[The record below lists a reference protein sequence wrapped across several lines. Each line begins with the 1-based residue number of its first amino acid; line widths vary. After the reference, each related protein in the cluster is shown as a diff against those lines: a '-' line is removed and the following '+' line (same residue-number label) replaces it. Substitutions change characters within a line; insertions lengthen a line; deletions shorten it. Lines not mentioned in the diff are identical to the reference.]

1 MKHKVSILLLVCLLV
16 ISLTGCGGGIVPSAS
31 DKGTIK
37 GQVMIPVETK
47 DISGWIPVANATVTF
62 IDYEGVIH
70 TVITDEDGYY
80 IFEDFASGSLY
91 CITATA
97 QLDGKT
103 IVFKDLIKDVIAG
116 EDYDLG
122 TADADSTALT
132 LIVEELTDKG
142 LTPEEI
148 DLEEIQD
155 SDSFGQLQGDIS
167 EVIENHENVLD
178 NSDIINEVYSIA
190 DEYIS
195 PTPVNHAPTITST
208 QITTA
213 IVNILYAYTVEATDP
228 DGDTITY
235 SLNIKP
241 NEMNI
246 SSLTGGITWIPATSG
261 NYNVT
266 VNASDGDLSDTQSF
280 TITVTETPNQSPTAS
295 FTADPSSGVAPLGVF
310 FNASNSSDS
319 DGSIISYAWDF
330 KDRNTG
336 NGSTI
341 NHAFSSAGSYN
352 VELIVTDNEGAT
364 DSLTKTITVTQ
375 TPNQSPIASFTANPT
390 SGIVPLEV
398 SFNASS
404 SSDTDGSIT
413 SYQWDFKD
421 GDTGTGQTVNHTFS
435 STGSYS
441 VKLTVTDN
449 DGATDSLTKTIT
461 VTDSIVS
468 NQSPTAS
475 FTANPTSG
483 VAPLEV
489 SFNASNSSDSDGSI
503 TSYAW
508 DFKDGETGNGEII
521 SHTFSSIGSYNVEL
535 TVTDD
540 KGATDSL
547 TKTITVTDSIVSNQ
561 SPTASFTANPT
572 SGVAP
577 LEVSFNASSS
587 SDSDGS
593 ITSYDWDFKDGETGN
608 GEIISHTFSSIGSYN
623 VELTVTDDKGA
634 TDSTTKEIEVISG
647 TQAGGIISEN
657 TTWTKQDSPY
667 LVTDTVQIPSGVIL
681 TISPGVTVSKP
692 SSGDIFLINGEI
704 YAHGTPAEKIIF
716 EGGNNSNFFNPDN
729 SDINTFLDLEYCTIT
744 NGNSFWPPS
753 GHEQYG
759 AFSLKHCILENLSDY
774 SYIWYPKQDV
784 YIEYNQFINTGGFS
798 VGQDDNI
805 KVYIRY
811 NLFDRK
817 NPNLPSYA
825 DFCVKNWAAYSSS
838 QTVVQNNSF
847 INMNGIVLELP
858 GGYGDAA
865 MSAAENYWGT
875 QEIIAIENMIY
886 DKNDDITCAGYIQYE
901 PILTEP
907 HPDVP

>member
-295 FTADPSSGVAPLGVF
+295 FTADLTSGVASLEVS
-310 FNASNSSDS
+310 FNASSSSDS

-330 KDRNTG
+330 KDGSTG
-336 NGSTI
+336 NGQSI
-341 NHAFSSAGSYN
+341 N
-352 VELIVTDNEGAT
+352 
-364 DSLTKTITVTQ
+364 
-375 TPNQSPIASFTANPT
+375 
-390 SGIVPLEV
+390 
-398 SFNASS
+398 
-404 SSDTDGSIT
+404 
-413 SYQWDFKD
+413 
-421 GDTGTGQTVNHTFS
+421 
-435 STGSYS
+435 
-441 VKLTVTDN
+441 
-449 DGATDSLTKTIT
+449 
-461 VTDSIVS
+461 
-468 NQSPTAS
+468 
-475 FTANPTSG
+475 
-483 VAPLEV
+483 
-489 SFNASNSSDSDGSI
+489 
-503 TSYAW
+503 
-508 DFKDGETGNGEII
+508 
-521 SHTFSSIGSYNVEL
+521 HTFSSIGSYNVEL